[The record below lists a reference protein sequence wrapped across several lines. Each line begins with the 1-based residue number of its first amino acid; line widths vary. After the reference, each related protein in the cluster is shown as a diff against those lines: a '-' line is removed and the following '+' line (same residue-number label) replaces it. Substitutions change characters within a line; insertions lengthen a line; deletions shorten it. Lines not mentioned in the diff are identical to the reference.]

1 MSYFDD
7 ASLVMIPSGY
17 KDQKVYSVKPLD
29 GSGDLT
35 FSRASSATRVASNGL
50 IEKVRTNLILQ
61 SQAFNTTWTTNDATV
76 TANTT
81 ANPLDGAVNADTI
94 TLTGGSSQKRIQ
106 QSIAQNGT
114 YTQSVYL
121 KAGTHQFVQFLV
133 GNDVSPYVNFDL
145 INGTRSGAFGSSANI
160 VSVGNGWYRCSM
172 SYSTSTG
179 SDVYIWA
186 VDSLSAARADA
197 TSSTGTFF
205 AFGYQFETGDIA
217 TDYIATT
224 TAAVSVGPVSGLP
237 RLDYLN
243 STCPRLL
250 LEPQRSNLSLYSE
263 QLGTASYW
271 FANNST
277 VTSNNAV
284 SPDGYTNAD
293 MYTAAGSGNYLNAS
307 AISAGS
313 NTVTFSVFAKA
324 GTAGQFRIREAFYYG
339 TSTVFNLA
347 TGTIISGTGTITN
360 YGNGWYRC
368 THTQTYAAGETS
380 VSWSYDLNG
389 ATSGTAYLFGAQA
402 EVGAYATSYIPTLG
416 TSVTRVADAAI
427 KTGISS
433 LIGQTEGTIF
443 VDFVYTQLDSNGLI
457 PVTIGADSSN
467 HAYFYIEGNERINFD
482 FYVAG
487 SDVVS
492 IGTATGFA
500 VKGTR
505 YKIAFAYK
513 ANDFAAY
520 INGQLVGTDN
530 SGAIAAFS
538 NFYFGY
544 PYAAGYS
551 TPNTVNQALLFKT
564 RLTNA
569 QLAELTTL

>member
-1 MSYFDD
+1 MSSFFDE

-35 FSRASSATRVASNGL
+35 FSRASNATRVASNGL
-50 IEKVRTNLILQ
+50 IEKVRTNLILYSEQ
-61 SQAFNTTWTTNDATV
+61 FNDAYWSKFQATI
-76 TANTT
+76 TANSTT
-81 ANPLDGAVNADTI
+81 APNGTLTADTI
-94 TLTGGSSQKRIQ
+94 TDDANSGSHVIFKTAIWNTTSQTF
-106 QSIAQNGT
+106 SIFA
-114 YTQSVYL
+114 
-121 KAGTHQFVQFLV
+121 KAGTSSRVCILNNSLGTGVFANLADSTIVVDSGFV
-133 GNDVSPYVNFDL
+133 
-145 INGTRSGAFGSSANI
+145 GTLTA
-160 VSVGNGWYRCSM
+160 VGNGWFRITAAHTAGS
-172 SYSTSTG
+172 SQTLAVGLFTGTSTVEYIGTG
-179 SDVYIWA
+179 S
-186 VDSLSAARADA
+186 
-197 TSSTGTFF
+197 T
-205 AFGYQFETGDIA
+205 AFLWGAQLETGDIA

-224 TAAVSVGPVSGLP
+224 TTAVSVGPVSGLP

-339 TSTVFNLA
+339 TNTVFNLA

-389 ATSGTAYLFGAQA
+389 ATSGTAYLYGAQV

-416 TSVTRVADAAI
+416 TSVTRVADECN
-427 KTGISS
+427 KTSVSS
-433 LIGQTEGTIF
+433 LIGQTEGTLFAEFYWDGNPIENWLLSVQTSASNF
-443 VDFVYTQLDSNGLI
+443 VAMFLLDDGR
-457 PVTIGADSSN
+457 P
-467 HAYFYIEGNERINFD
+467 YFYILNS
-482 FYVAG
+482 G
-487 SDVVS
+487 SVQMAY
-492 IGTATGFA
+492 IGTALSVGYHKFA
-500 VKGTR
+500 FG
-505 YKIAFAYK
+505 YA
-513 ANDFAAY
+513 ANNSVAY
-520 INGQLVGTDN
+520 IDGVLKSTDT
-530 SGAIAAFS
+530 SCTIPATSEVRIGSVQTPVTQAATIKQAIVF
-538 NFYFGY
+538 
-544 PYAAGYS
+544 P
-551 TPNTVNQALLFKT
+551 T
-564 RLTNA
+564 RLSNSD
-569 QLAELTTL
+569 LAALTA